1 MKLEYDLI
9 DNKFIKTELN
19 IKKQLKKYQIIP
31 AKKQEI
37 KKYTDKYFKSQFTNK
52 QKLEKL
58 VEFEILPDELKTLL
72 KYDKKIKENLLV
84 EDSKD
89 SALSEGEDES
99 IADGDDDYV
108 ANYEDNDDELVS
120 GDEVQEDNYDD

>member
-1 MKLEYDLI
+1 MKLEYNLI
-9 DNKFIKTELN
+9 DNKIIKTELN

-89 SALSEGEDES
+89 SAFSEGEDES